1 MIYRLKTEILFILR
15 VMFLSV
21 SDSNNRGLKPE
32 FRRDTMILSNRDCAP
47 RQGRVV

>member
-1 MIYRLKTEILFILR
+1 MLYRPKTEIFFTFC

-32 FRRDTMILSNRDCAP
+32 FRRDTMILLNRDL
-47 RQGRVV
+47 